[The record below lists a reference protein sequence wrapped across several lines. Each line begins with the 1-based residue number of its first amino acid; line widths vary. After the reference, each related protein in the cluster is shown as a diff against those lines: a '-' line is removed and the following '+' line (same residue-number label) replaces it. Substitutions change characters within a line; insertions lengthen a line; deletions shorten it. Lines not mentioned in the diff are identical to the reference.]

1 MKRVDID
8 SFLSFAKMVMKNNK
22 YIDAYRVRVNK
33 KDYMVIMFEDNNLD
47 VGYIE
52 RTNYIVSKV
61 NEFILGYIYFKVKRD
76 KKIGDEKVKDLNGY
90 RNVVEIY
97 VPDKFYDLF
106 RLSLLAGKVFENEEI
121 KKVLVKKVRK
131 SYNGL
136 SSSFLKYLK
145 MR

>member
-1 MKRVDID
+1 
-8 SFLSFAKMVMKNNK
+8 MKNNK

-33 KDYMVIMFEDNNLD
+33 KDYMIIMFEDNNLD

-106 RLSLLAGKVFENEEI
+106 RLSLLAGKVFENDEI

-145 MR
+145 MC

>member
-1 MKRVDID
+1 
-8 SFLSFAKMVMKNNK
+8 MKNNK